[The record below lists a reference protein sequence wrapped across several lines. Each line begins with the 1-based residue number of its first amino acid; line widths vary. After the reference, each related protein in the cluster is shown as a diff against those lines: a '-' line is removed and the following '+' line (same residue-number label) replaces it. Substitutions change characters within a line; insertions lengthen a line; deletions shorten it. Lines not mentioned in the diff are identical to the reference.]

1 MLKRN
6 KESLSSIL
14 GRGDANAKSG
24 EDLFSFA
31 KNTEETFFETFRG
44 DKAED
49 FENPLVVIAGASE
62 IENFFIAVNTYH
74 QEKSPITALIHVL
87 DDDQKLLLSHK
98 SKVQNSSG
106 TKSKFSFRRAS
117 IGLAIGE
124 AALAAAVVNENES
137 TVPYAACRRTLSF
150 SLCRGTLLFGSK
162 LNSHVLA
169 QRWIRLR
176 KMTGLPVSEAG
187 VNVLTTL
194 HDLISG
200 TSSNSKSDSI
210 NININL
216 VHDLSALN
224 SDLNWSDDAML
235 PTLLNIYPA
244 IASYLKGLEGPFD
257 TRITFFNK
265 LVDAI
270 KDNSHGVRNDEIAI
284 AFACNR
290 ILPGSFSHVG
300 ILLKLADSFP
310 LAILW
315 YGMFSALN
323 NFNNSKIVS
332 PGLVAKLERDLIE
345 SFSFEQRPKCD
356 ISLQEFDVISRVGVR
371 SEVLKP
377 SQQRAILVSIY
388 PGIDI
393 YTRLVIDNDNGITRS
408 KKDVELN
415 EMHRRV
421 TRLLDEAAFLIKRA
435 GDSDKGYS
443 QNKRFSKDGY

>member
-6 KESLSSIL
+6 KETLSSIL
-14 GRGDANAKSG
+14 GRGDTYAKSG
-24 EDLFSFA
+24 GADLFSFA

-49 FENPLVVIAGASE
+49 FENPLVVIAGESE

-87 DDDQKLLLSHK
+87 DDDLKLLISQK
-98 SKVQNSSG
+98 SKVLNSRG
-106 TKSKFSFRRAS
+106 AKSTFSFRRAS

-200 TSSNSKSDSI
+200 KPSNSDAV
-210 NININL
+210 NINIDL
-216 VHDLSALN
+216 VHDLSALDSN
-224 SDLNWSDDAML
+224 LSWSDDAML

-244 IASYLKGLEGPFD
+244 IASYLKELEGPFD

-300 ILLKLADSFP
+300 VLLKLADSFP

-356 ISLQEFDVISRVGVR
+356 ISLQELDVISRVGVR

-393 YTRLVIDNDNGITRS
+393 YTRLAIDNDSVITRS

-435 GDSDKGYS
+435 GESDKGYS
-443 QNKRFSKDGY
+443 QNKRFSRDGY